1 LQCRFHLY
9 SLPVTQL
16 LTGFEMQSISFNAK
30 SHGTAIHPSSGSPRW
45 LAGVLLGLLLP
56 SLGQTQTGTANP
68 NSAGGKSAPAA
79 RTGGDALPRALAG
92 TWRQICQP
100 YIPGD
105 GASDITYVISMQ
117 GTDKLK
123 LEGVAKDYKNI
134 SCAGG
139 GTVIATPVF
148 EQKLAGSGTVG
159 GVPVVKLVDAD
170 ASGPVPPD
178 AKSVIGIDKGQLRMG
193 KANGARD
200 GSGFPSEFEKP
211 AEAYNKL

>member
-1 LQCRFHLY
+1 MRA
-9 SLPVTQL
+9 
-16 LTGFEMQSISFNAK
+16 ISFKAARLGAEKN
-30 SHGTAIHPSSGSPRW
+30 PPLLPRQW
-45 LAGVLLGLLLP
+45 LACFLLGLLLP
-56 SLGQTQTGTANP
+56 SLGNTQTGTANP
-68 NSAGGKSAPAA
+68 NNAGSKSGSVA
-79 RTGGDALPRALAG
+79 RATGNALPHALVG

-134 SCAGG
+134 NCAGG

-159 GVPVVKLVDAD
+159 GVSVLKLVDAD
-170 ASGPVPPD
+170 ASTPVPPE

-193 KANGARD
+193 KAMGARD
-200 GSGFPSEFEKP
+200 GQGFPSEFEKP